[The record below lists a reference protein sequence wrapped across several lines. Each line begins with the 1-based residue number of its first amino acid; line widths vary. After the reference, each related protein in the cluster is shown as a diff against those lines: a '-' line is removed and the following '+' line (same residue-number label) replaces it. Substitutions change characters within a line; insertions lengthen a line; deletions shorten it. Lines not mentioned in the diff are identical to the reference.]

1 MNIGISSVVND
12 SIIVALLPLAIIS
25 IIIWFSS
32 SQRNKRIKKI
42 ENALPDMLSDLTETL
57 KSGTSIE
64 TALKDIGDIRK
75 DPLGD
80 EIKMLVKDM
89 KEYSFAESLTR
100 FAKRTN
106 SKTVSRVVSIINLSM
121 ATSAE
126 ITDVM
131 KRVSEELWSGY
142 MLDIEKETKTR
153 SNASMILFG
162 GTLLTPLIIGAVF
175 SILRSESVQEQFQV
189 IVQVI
194 VFDVGVFILA
204 LAVCVCI
211 MYGIVI
217 GRLKQSIILT
227 PLSMF
232 IAYTLYIVV
241 STSTL
246 M

>member
-1 MNIGISSVVND
+1 MNIGISNVVSNP
-12 SIIVALLPLAIIS
+12 IIIALLPLVIIS
-25 IIIWFSS
+25 ISIGASS
-32 SQRNKRIKKI
+32 YQRNKKLKKI
-42 ENALPDMLSDLTETL
+42 ENSLPEMLSELTESL
-57 KSGTSIE
+57 KSGTAIE
-64 TALKDIGDIRK
+64 TALKAISDTRK
-75 DPLGD
+75 DALGD
-80 EIKMLVKDM
+80 EMKLLLKDM
-89 KEYSFAESLTR
+89 KEYSFSESLTR

-106 SKTVSRVVSIINLSM
+106 SRNVSRVVSIINLSM
-121 ATSAE
+121 TTNAE
-126 ITDVM
+126 LTDVLR
-131 KRVSEELWSGY
+131 KISEELWSGY

>member
-1 MNIGISSVVND
+1 MNIGISSVVNNP
-12 SIIVALLPLAIIS
+12 IIVALLPLAIIS

-89 KEYSFAESLTR
+89 KEYPFAESLTR

-106 SKTVSRVVSIINLSM
+106 SKTVSRIVSIINISM
-121 ATSAE
+121 TTNAE
-126 ITDVM
+126 VTDVM

-142 MLDIEKETKTR
+142 MLDVEKETKTR
-153 SNASMILFG
+153 SCASMILFG
-162 GTLLTPLIIGAVF
+162 GTLLTPLIMGGIF
-175 SILRSESVQEQFQV
+175 SIFGSAFVEEQFQV
-189 IVQVI
+189 IVS
-194 VFDVGVFILA
+194 DVGIFILF
-204 LAVCVCI
+204 LAVCACI

-232 IAYTLYIVV
+232 IAYTLYTVV

>member
-1 MNIGISSVVND
+1 MNIGISSVVNNP
-12 SIIVALLPLAIIS
+12 IIIALLPLAIIS

-142 MLDIEKETKTR
+142 MLDIEKETKTK
-153 SNASMILFG
+153 SSASMILFG
-162 GTLLTPLIIGAVF
+162 GILLTPLLMGGIF
-175 SILRSESVQEQFQV
+175 SIFGTAFAQEQFQM
-189 IVQVI
+189 IVYY
-194 VFDVGVFILA
+194 VGVFILA

-217 GRLKQSIILT
+217 GRLKQSIILIA
-227 PLSMF
+227 PSMF
-232 IAYTLYIVV
+232 IAYALYILV

>member
-1 MNIGISSVVND
+1 MNIGISSVISNP
-12 SIIVALLPLAIIS
+12 IIIALLPLAIIS
-25 IIIWFSS
+25 VIIWFSAFR
-32 SQRNKRIKKI
+32 RNKRIKKI
-42 ENALPDMLSDLTETL
+42 ESALPEMLEELTETL

-64 TALKDIGDIRK
+64 TALKNIGDARK

-80 EIKMLVKDM
+80 EVRILIKDM

-142 MLDIEKETKTR
+142 MLDIEKETKTK
-153 SNASMILFG
+153 SSASMILFG
-162 GTLLTPLIIGAVF
+162 GILLTPLLMGGIF
-175 SILRSESVQEQFQV
+175 SIFGTAFAQEQFQM
-189 IVQVI
+189 IVYY
-194 VFDVGVFILA
+194 VGVFILA

-217 GRLKQSIILT
+217 GRLKQSIILIA
-227 PLSMF
+227 PSMF
-232 IAYTLYIVV
+232 IAYALYILV